1 MASTSHFSLFLFS
14 LLLLLLAA
22 TSPATAKNPSALV
35 LPVTKDAS
43 TLQYVTQ
50 VAQRTPLVPIK
61 LTVDIG
67 SRFMWVDCEQGYN
80 STSDRKVRCSS
91 PICQFQLHGCGGNIC
106 SLGPDNRVS
115 NTGTGGDVVT
125 DVLAVQSTDGS
136 NPGPIV
142 SIRRFPFVCGN
153 AFVLQGLASGVTG
166 MAGLGITNISLPAQ
180 FASAFKFPN
189 KFALCLSSST
199 NSPGVIFFGNGPYV
213 LLPNVD
219 VSEPLV
225 YTPLIKNPVN
235 TASGFLGEASTDYFI
250 GVKSMKINGK
260 ALPINKTLLAISE
273 EGKGGTMISTVHP
286 YTVMETSIYKAFTS
300 TFVKQL
306 AGVTRV
312 AAVAP
317 FEFCYSAKGFVST
330 RLGVGVPQIDL
341 VLQSKSV
348 VWSMFGANSMVE
360 AREGVLCLG
369 FVDGGVDPTTSIFIG
384 GHQMENVI
392 MQFDLERLRLG
403 FSNSLLFRRTTCA
416 NFNFT
421 SNA

>member
-1 MASTSHFSLFLFS
+1 MASTSHLSILLFS
-14 LLLLLLAA
+14 LLLLLAA
-22 TSPATAKNPSALV
+22 TSPTTAKNPRALV

-43 TLQYVTQ
+43 TLQYVTKI
-50 VAQRTPLVPIK
+50 AQRTPLVPVK

-67 SRFMWVDCEQGYN
+67 SRFMWVNCEQGYN

-91 PICQFQLHGCGGNIC
+91 PICPPLRGCGGNIC
-106 SLGPDNRVS
+106 GLGPDNRIS
-115 NTGTGGDVVT
+115 KTGTFGDVVT

-142 SIRRFPFVCGN
+142 SVRRFPFVCGT
-153 AFVLQGLASGVTG
+153 AFVSQGLASGVTG
-166 MAGLGITNISLPAQ
+166 MAGLGITNLSLPAQ

-189 KFALCLSSST
+189 KFAVCLSSST

-235 TASGFLGEASTDYFI
+235 TASGFLGEASADYFI
-250 GVKSMKINGK
+250 GVKSIKINGK

-330 RLGVGVPQIDL
+330 RLGVRVPQIDL

-369 FVDGGVDPTTSIFIG
+369 FV
-384 GHQMENVI
+384 ENKPHAY
-392 MQFDLERLRLG
+392 F
-403 FSNSLLFRRTTCA
+403 
-416 NFNFT
+416 
-421 SNA
+421 